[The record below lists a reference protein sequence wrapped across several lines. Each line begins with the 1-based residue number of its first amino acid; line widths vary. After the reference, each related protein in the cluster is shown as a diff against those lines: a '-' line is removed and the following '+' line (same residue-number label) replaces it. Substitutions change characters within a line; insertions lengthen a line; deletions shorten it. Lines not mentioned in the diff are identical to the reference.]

1 MIEKYENTFVFVGD
15 APFIDCDTIKHL
27 YASHINLNADCSF
40 LYSDFPFDLPYAR
53 LIKTK
58 SGDLSRCIEYS
69 NASDKEKM
77 ITSFFTSHYLFKSK
91 KLLDYIFK
99 IERNNMGEYYLT
111 DIINKV
117 IF

>member
-1 MIEKYENTFVFVGD
+1 M
-15 APFIDCDTIKHL
+15 
-27 YASHINLNADCSF
+27 
-40 LYSDFPFDLPYAR
+40 PYAR

-58 SGDLSRCIEYS
+58 SGDLTRCIEYS

-99 IERNNMGEYYLT
+99 IEKNNMGEYYLT
-111 DIINKV
+111 DIIN
-117 IF
+117 IFIEEGLIINPLFVKQFWRLMGINTQSDIKKIRKYLE